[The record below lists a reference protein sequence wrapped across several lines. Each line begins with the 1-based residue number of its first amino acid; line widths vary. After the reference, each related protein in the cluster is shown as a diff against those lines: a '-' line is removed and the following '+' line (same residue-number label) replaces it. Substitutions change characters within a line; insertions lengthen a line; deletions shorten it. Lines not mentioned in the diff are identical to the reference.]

1 MAPTTTTSWMAPTTT
16 TSTCPKRKGC
26 ERYHWPHIYEFDTK
40 KKPISFIVEID
51 RSNLDLLWKDLEDFE
66 TELPAYLSIE
76 DCEDPLDRIKF
87 GIRQKK
93 GQPLTK
99 GGTKKLS
106 YKFNLNRVCT
116 CALSYHLICLR
127 TDHGLLSL
135 LISPPPLSTKMN
147 VKVVTAGT
155 KSRR

>member
-1 MAPTTTTSWMAPTTT
+1 MAPTTT
-16 TSTCPKRKGC
+16 TSTCPKREHC

-66 TELPAYLSIE
+66 TEVPAFLSIE

-93 GQPLTK
+93 GQPLTN

-106 YKFNLNRVCT
+106 YKFNLN
-116 CALSYHLICLR
+116 
-127 TDHGLLSL
+127 
-135 LISPPPLSTKMN
+135 
-147 VKVVTAGT
+147 KV
-155 KSRR
+155 

>member
-1 MAPTTTTSWMAPTTT
+1 MKAVSGIIGL
-16 TSTCPKRKGC
+16 KL
-26 ERYHWPHIYEFDTK
+26 I

-66 TELPAYLSIE
+66 TEVPAFLSIE

-93 GQPLTK
+93 GQPLTN

-106 YKFNLNRVCT
+106 YKFNLN
-116 CALSYHLICLR
+116 
-127 TDHGLLSL
+127 
-135 LISPPPLSTKMN
+135 
-147 VKVVTAGT
+147 KV
-155 KSRR
+155 